1 MNTQRL
7 PSRIPQEL
15 RRYFWDVK
23 VEALDPAKHPHY
35 VINRLLDKG
44 GLDAARWVLKSFPK
58 ETVINSLR
66 HGPAVDPPT
75 ASFWSNYLKI
85 SRKDIVTNNDY
96 RRKPDPKLWPFGELN

>member
-1 MNTQRL
+1 MEESSIPTTL
-7 PSRIPQEL
+7 HPSL
-15 RRYFWDVK
+15 YRYFWDVQAEN
-23 VEALDPAKHPHY
+23 VNPSTHPQY

-44 GLDAARWVLKSFPK
+44 NLDAARWVLKSFPK

-85 SRKDIVTNNDY
+85 SRKDIATNNDY